1 MGRAAAAA
9 VIGMGVGLS
18 VVAMGVVLMAVPVR
32 PVRVAAVVIVTAVT
46 VIVMAVI
53 VMAVIVMAVV
63 VMAVVVVRM
72 SRMTVVVMAMSRM
85 AVVVVAMSRMAM
97 IVVPMSR
104 MAMIVVAMSR
114 VTMIVV
120 AVGRMAVVVVPAVAV
135 IVMGRR
141 RVGVMAMVGPRGV
154 AVIGGRFR
162 RRRRGRGEQVL
173 TVVPVRRAAI
183 AVPALVPRQ
192 DEEVDEQPE
201 PTDHRDDREQDQEP
215 GSAAVMA
222 ALDGGGEQRPDGE
235 DGDHP
240 RRDHKDGRAQLAR
253 RPVAGRQPVAF
264 DIFVADDQ
272 GHIDQRDRQQS
283 LDVPRAAQPPIESE
297 QRAKHV
303 RSALPRAVA
312 AKLH

>member
-32 PVRVAAVVIVTAVT
+32 PVRVAAVVIVTAAT
-46 VIVMAVI
+46 VI

-63 VMAVVVVRM
+63 VMAVIRVAMIVVR
-72 SRMTVVVMAMSRM
+72 
-85 AVVVVAMSRMAM
+85 MSRMAM
-97 IVVPMSR
+97 IVVPMSRMAVVVVAVSR